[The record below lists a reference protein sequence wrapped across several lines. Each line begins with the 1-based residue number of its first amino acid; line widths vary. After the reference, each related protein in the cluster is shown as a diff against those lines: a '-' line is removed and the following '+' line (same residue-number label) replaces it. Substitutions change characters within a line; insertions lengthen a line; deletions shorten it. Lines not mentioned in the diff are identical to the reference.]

1 MLKYLNIH
9 MKIAGRHGRL
19 FLLIIRA
26 WGMTQATQHKL
37 TKSKA
42 ITIKCAKTATIQ
54 N

>member
-1 MLKYLNIH
+1 ME
-9 MKIAGRHGRL
+9 IAGRHDKV
-19 FLLIIRA
+19 FFLIIRV